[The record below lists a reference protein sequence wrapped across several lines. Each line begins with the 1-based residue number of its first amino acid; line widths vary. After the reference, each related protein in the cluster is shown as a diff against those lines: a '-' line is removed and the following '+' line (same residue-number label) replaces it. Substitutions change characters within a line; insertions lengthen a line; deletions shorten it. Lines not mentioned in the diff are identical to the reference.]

1 MYSKVGLNLAM
12 LLLVSFETGVL
23 DVINSEPNMS
33 KLDATT
39 IS

>member
-1 MYSKVGLNLAM
+1 MYYKVGSSVM
-12 LLLVSFETGVL
+12 RLLQISFETGVL
-23 DVINSEPNMS
+23 DIISSDPNTS

>member
-1 MYSKVGLNLAM
+1 MYYKVGLNLAR
-12 LLLVSFETGVL
+12 LLQVSFETGVL

-39 IS
+39 IP